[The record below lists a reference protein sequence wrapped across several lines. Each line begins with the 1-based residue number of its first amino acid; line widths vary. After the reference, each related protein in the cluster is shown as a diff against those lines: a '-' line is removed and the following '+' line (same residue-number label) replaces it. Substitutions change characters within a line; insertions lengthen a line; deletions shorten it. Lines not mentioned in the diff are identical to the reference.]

1 MVSSGFAVAVRG
13 PWSGVLWVVP
23 AGTRGARWALSP
35 VRSARVVFG
44 SQAAA
49 ARCVRACREVVPV
62 LFPAWSRVALVRVGG
77 GPP

>member
-1 MVSSGFAVAVRG
+1 MLSSGFAVAVRG
-13 PWSGVLWVVP
+13 PWSGVLWV
-23 AGTRGARWALSP
+23 ASSSSRGSRWELSP

-62 LFPAWSRVALVRVGG
+62 LFPAWSRVALVRVG
-77 GPP
+77 PP